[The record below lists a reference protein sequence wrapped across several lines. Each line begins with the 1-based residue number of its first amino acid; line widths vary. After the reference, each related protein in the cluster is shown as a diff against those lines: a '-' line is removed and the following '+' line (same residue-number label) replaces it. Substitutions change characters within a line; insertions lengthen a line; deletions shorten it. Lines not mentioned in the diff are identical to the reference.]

1 MEEGAEVVMDRDE
14 EELVEPMVED
24 ARVEPIEGG
33 RTRVHE
39 VSCGAER
46 PTDKGDFHGL
56 EAQGGA
62 AGLRDQDGEG
72 GLVNRGDNKGSEDVR
87 G

>member
-1 MEEGAEVVMDRDE
+1 MPKQVHLWKEGTLEEGAVVVMDRDE
-14 EELVEPMVED
+14 EESVEPMVGG

-33 RTRVHE
+33 KTRVCE

-46 PTDKGDFHGL
+46 PTDQGDFHGL

-62 AGLRDQDGEG
+62 AGLRD
-72 GLVNRGDNKGSEDVR
+72 
-87 G
+87 